1 VFCIIISVFVFG
13 VVEESQQVVIG
24 TLSTYSSHTVMI
36 AFTMFAVHST
46 YWSVIATFSSL
57 LRWVWSI
64 KYWLHL
70 LNHIIDW
77 SHSCDM
83 GINSSTSSHAFPVP
97 VPPSFSQSWL
107 VTTTT
112 TGTAVKT
119 RKTENVKM
127 FLATRRMSAFDRF
140 YFPSTS
146 VLVACFTAG
155 AECAGEIRILLVN
168 LVVTN

>member
-1 VFCIIISVFVFG
+1 
-13 VVEESQQVVIG
+13 
-24 TLSTYSSHTVMI
+24 
-36 AFTMFAVHST
+36 MFAVRLT

-57 LRWVWSI
+57 LRWVWI
-64 KYWLHL
+64 VKYWLAHL

-83 GINSSTSSHAFPVP
+83 GIYFSTSSLAFSVP
-97 VPPSFSQSWL
+97 IPPPFSQSWQ

-127 FLATRRMSAFDRF
+127 FLSTRRMTAFGRF
-140 YFPSTS
+140 YFPLTS